1 MQNKRKIKD
10 IILQSITYI
19 FSSFGILILVAIF
32 VFIFSKGATTLSFDM
47 IIGDYHQEVYNL
59 AYEEKNVANLEEK
72 NIENSYYSTRWGIAL
87 QDGTNN
93 AGESVVYVSY
103 IDENSCLRGLKDQTT
118 ASPFALKKVIL

>member
-32 VFIFSKGATTLSFDM
+32 VFIFSKGASTLSFDM
-47 IIGDYHQEVYNL
+47 ITGDYHQEVYNL
-59 AYEEKNVANLEEK
+59 SYDEKNNTNLEDK
-72 NIENSYYSTRWGIAL
+72 KIENSYYSTRWGIAL

-103 IDENSCLRGLKDQTT
+103 IDENSCLRGLKDQN
-118 ASPFALKKVIL
+118 LKRYK